1 MLYGQGSAPPK
12 EATRC
17 DKLTVTYSKSSH
29 SQAQDSKHEF
39 FLITVTLSNVSGNR
53 YDRRVGSDIKRFL
66 KERTTGTTNGGVEM
80 CEN

>member
-1 MLYGQGSAPPK
+1 MARAVRRPK
-12 EATRC
+12 RQRVPIS
-17 DKLTVTYSKSSH
+17 LTYSIVKALTLRLRIPNTS
-29 SQAQDSKHEF
+29 F